1 MSLQVKLIFLIYG
14 FLGCSA
20 IANAQE
26 YTSGP
31 YAFTVKS
38 LQQPKI
44 TFTTKELKKNLTEV
58 TFSFKA
64 GETEVLSNEIAIS
77 WSVPF
82 INIGGYW
89 TTNGNDA
96 RFIRMGSSSQSNLA
110 GQAPVVSLFG
120 NNSDN
125 RHTFALS
132 DAFHPTIMNAAVNED
147 NARLNCS
154 ANVTLGKEEKITSYQ
169 LSILLDSR
177 AVPFYESVKQV
188 SSWWGN
194 MPDYKPAHVPP
205 AAKLPVYST
214 WYSYHQNFSGKEL
227 LKECTNAK
235 AMGYETIILDD
246 GWQTVTPGKG
256 YAYTGDWNPERIK
269 DMAGFVKKV
278 HDTGM
283 KFMLWYS
290 VPFIGYRSSAYGQ
303 FKGKYLYQSDR
314 LSAAVLDPRYPE
326 VRKHITS
333 KYVED
338 VKAWDLDGVK
348 LDFIDSFINK
358 NEVVPEA
365 GKGTDFLSLYEAVD
379 QLMVDIKKSLTA
391 VNPDI
396 LIEFRQSYI
405 GPAMRKYG
413 NMFRAGDCPNAAM
426 TNRIR
431 TTDIKL
437 LAGTT
442 AVHSDMLMWNLQ
454 EPANLAALQFS
465 SILFAVPQLSVKLS
479 ALPAD
484 HLNMVRFYTKY
495 WLANK
500 DVLLEGDFS
509 ALHPELNYP
518 ILMSTKK
525 QKTIVGLYADM
536 LVPVK
541 DFAALDVINAKAS
554 EDVLL
559 QMASAVNCSI
569 EIYDCEGRLKNKSNL
584 KFKKGTN
591 VLKVPSSGIV
601 KIHKIISLKK

>member
-1 MSLQVKLIFLIYG
+1 MSLRVKLICLIYVT
-14 FLGCSA
+14 LSCAA

-26 YTSGP
+26 YTSGS
-31 YAFTVKS
+31 YVFTVKS
-38 LQQPKI
+38 LQQYKI
-44 TFTTKELKKNLTEV
+44 TFIAKEIEKGLTDV

-64 GETEVLSNEIAIS
+64 SDTEVLSKEIAIS

-96 RFIRMGSSSQSNLA
+96 RFIRMGSSLQSNLA

-120 NNSDN
+120 NNSEN

-132 DAFHPTIMNAAVNED
+132 DAFHPTIMNAAVKEV

-154 ANVTLGKEEKITSYQ
+154 ASVTIGKEEKIKSYE

-177 AVPFYESVKQV
+177 AVPFYESLKQV
-188 SSWWGN
+188 SSWWEN
-194 MPDYKPAHVPP
+194 MPNYNPAHVPQ

-214 WYSYHQNFSGKEL
+214 WYSYHQNFTEQEL
-227 LKECTNAK
+227 LKECTTAK

-246 GWQTVTPGKG
+246 GWQTVRAGKG

-290 VPFIGYRSSAYGQ
+290 VPFIGYRSSAYTQ

-314 LSAAVLDPRYPE
+314 LSAAVLDPRYPQ
-326 VRKHITS
+326 VRKFITE
-333 KYVED
+333 KYIQD
-338 VKAWDLDGVK
+338 VKAWDLDGLK

-358 NEVVPEA
+358 NEQIPEA
-365 GKGTDFLSLYEAVD
+365 GEGADFLSLYAAVD
-379 QLMVDIKKSLTA
+379 QLMMDIKISLTNI
-391 VNPDI
+391 NPDI

-413 NMFRAGDCPNAAM
+413 NMFRAGDCPNVAL

-442 AVHSDMLMWNLQ
+442 AVHSDMLMWNDK
-454 EPANLAALQFS
+454 EPVNLAALQFS
-465 SILFAVPQLSVKLS
+465 NVIFSVPQLSVKLNE
-479 ALPAD
+479 LPPD
-484 HLNMVRFYTKY
+484 HLNMVKFYTKY
-495 WLANK
+495 WLENK
-500 DVLLEGDFS
+500 DILLNGEFS

-518 ILMSTKK
+518 VLMSTRNH
-525 QKTIVGLYADM
+525 KTVVGLYADM
-536 LVPVK
+536 PVSVN
-541 DFAALDVINAKAS
+541 DFEYLDIINAKS
-554 EDVLL
+554 SDDVLL
-559 QMASAVNCSI
+559 KMALEGNCSI
-569 EIYDCEGRLKNKSNL
+569 EIYDCEGKLKDKSIRKL
-584 KFKKGTN
+584 EKGMNT
-591 VLKVPSSGIV
+591 LKVPSSGV
-601 KIHKIISLKK
+601 MMIHKI